1 MKIGVLGTGMVGEAI
16 ASKLVTLG
24 HQVSMGSRTANNPRA
39 QAWVAR
45 AGVGAGAGT
54 FAEAAAFG
62 ELLFNCTNG
71 VNSLEA
77 LRAAG
82 GERLADKILIDVTN
96 RLAGAVPSP
105 ASLAEEIQQEF
116 PAAKVVK
123 TLNTVNCALMV
134 NPASLPA
141 AHSLFMS
148 GNDAGAKGKVRELLA
163 SFGWKDVI
171 DLGDLH
177 TARAT
182 EGYVALWIAL
192 YKSLGTL
199 SFNVAVVR

>member
-39 QAWVAR
+39 VAWVAR
-45 AGVGAGAGT
+45 AGTGASAGT
-54 FAEAAAFG
+54 FAEAAGFG

-82 GERLADKILIDVTN
+82 ADRLAGKILIDVTN
-96 RLAGAVPSP
+96 RLSGSVSTPV
-105 ASLAEEIQQEF
+105 SLAEEIQQEF
-116 PAAKVVK
+116 PGTKVVK
-123 TLNTVNCALMV
+123 TLNTVNCTLMV
-134 NPASLPA
+134 NPASLPG
-141 AHSLFMS
+141 AHGLFLS
-148 GNDAGAKGKVRELLA
+148 GNDAGAKSNVRELLA

-171 DLGDLH
+171 DLGDLV

-199 SFNVAVVR
+199 NFNVAVVR